1 MRNMLMKKQI
11 QVDNNDE
18 HKQGEIIGKEKE
30 MKRRHNIYMRIEN
43 ILKGNGKSVEQEN
56 E

>member
-1 MRNMLMKKQI
+1 
-11 QVDNNDE
+11 
-18 HKQGEIIGKEKE
+18 
-30 MKRRHNIYMRIEN
+30 MKRRHNIYIYIYMRIEN